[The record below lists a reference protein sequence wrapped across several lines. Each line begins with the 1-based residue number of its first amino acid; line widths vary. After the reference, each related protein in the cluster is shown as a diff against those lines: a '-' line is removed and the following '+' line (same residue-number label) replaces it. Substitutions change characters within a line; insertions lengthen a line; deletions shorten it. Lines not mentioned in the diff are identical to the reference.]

1 MEPDLLSDNVTTRL
15 EALAA
20 LDGWPDST
28 PLPQELCQDLLQCL
42 RHSKKAVQRRA
53 AEHLVRFARI
63 QPEIISLLREK
74 LSDPDPRLRWT
85 AAFTLAQMDLSTP
98 LPLLVLLENLGHE
111 ESDLRWAAA
120 TAVITLGQKHS
131 QIKPDLVQLAR
142 QGNPTQRRMSL
153 YCLRDLGWEDSAVI
167 EVFLAATRDEAAGVR
182 LAALSGIGKLKQQ
195 NADLVHS
202 AVRRATRLLQADPEI
217 GVRRAAAAA
226 LGQRGEFSPEVR
238 AALEE
243 AAQGADTSLRKAAE
257 AALKRLGF

>member
-1 MEPDLLSDNVTTRL
+1 MEPDLLSDNVSARL

-20 LDGWPDST
+20 LDGWPDNA

-42 RHSKKAVQRRA
+42 SHTKKAVQRRA

-74 LSDPDPRLRWT
+74 LSDSDPRLRWT
-85 AAFTLAQMDLSTP
+85 AAFTLAQLDLSTP
-98 LPLLVLLENLGHE
+98 LPLSVLLENLGHE

-131 QIKPDLVQLAR
+131 QIKPDLVRLAR

-153 YCLRDLGWEDSAVI
+153 YCLRDLGWEDLAVI
-167 EVFLAATRDEAAGVR
+167 EVFLAATWDEAAGVR
-182 LAALSGIGKLKQQ
+182 LAALSGLAKLKQQ
-195 NADLVHS
+195 NADLLHNV
-202 AVRRATRLLQADPEI
+202 TRLLQTDPEI

-243 AAQGADTSLRKAAE
+243 AARGVDTSLRKAAE
-257 AALKRLGF
+257 AALKRLRF